1 MPVEQLEEV
10 YIGVW
15 GYCPILSS
23 AAIMCVFFAF
33 NYMSFFLGMCNIAA
47 TVSSQYALRAT
58 MTVEVSRYIIW
69 PNHLPLL

>member
-1 MPVEQLEEV
+1 MAFLPVEQLGEV
-10 YIGVW
+10 YAGVW

-33 NYMSFFLGMCNIAA
+33 NYMSFFLGLCNIAA

-58 MTVEVSRYIIW
+58 MTLEVIKL
-69 PNHLPLL
+69 N